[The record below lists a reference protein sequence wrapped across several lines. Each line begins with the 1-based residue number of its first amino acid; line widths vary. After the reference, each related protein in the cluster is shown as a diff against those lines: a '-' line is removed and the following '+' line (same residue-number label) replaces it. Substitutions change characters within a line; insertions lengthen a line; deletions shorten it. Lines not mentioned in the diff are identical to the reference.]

1 MEYILLRRSYTTG
14 KGNYMNF
21 HKGWRLEEKANQKI
35 QGVEFST
42 KQKLDDIV
50 VEAIHTIAKISE
62 EKLNQG
68 FRQTLSK
75 ICADEFEKLLKKPN
89 LSNIKRMIK
98 NVLNKVEK
106 QELNNR
112 IIESKIFRIKRAME
126 VIKWVT
132 KL

>member
-126 VIKWVT
+126 VIK
-132 KL
+132 